1 MYSVHVKSLIE
12 RFTDN
17 ADLKK
22 LVNDI
27 REVEEKIRNDAAHNY
42 GVLQGFYR
50 WHTSVWQYNCLCEMP
65 GVCDDTIRL

>member
-42 GVLQGFYR
+42 GVLQGLKK
-50 WHTSVWQYNCLCEMP
+50 VIVM
-65 GVCDDTIRL
+65 

>member
-27 REVEEKIRNDAAHNY
+27 REVEEKHVMMRRIIMEFYKDFTGGIHQY
-42 GVLQGFYR
+42 G
-50 WHTSVWQYNCLCEMP
+50 S
-65 GVCDDTIRL
+65 RLFAFCVKIAYMI